1 MVEAQGAGDVVEV
14 LLEQGDGLVESA
26 RIPVGASECGARG
39 QGFRMVGP
47 SNAGEVGE
55 VLLEEGDGFVESTR
69 VPVGASEAVA

>member
-1 MVEAQGAGDVVEV
+1 
-14 LLEQGDGLVESA
+14 
-26 RIPVGASECGARG
+26 
-39 QGFRMVGP
+39 MVGP